1 MIKLDGVSKQY
12 IYGARVFAPVDMT
25 INDGEIVA
33 LLGDELSGKTTFL
46 KVVAGVTDSEGKVL
60 FDGEPLAKKPDDVI
74 MIFDDLA
81 LFANRS
87 CYYNLAYP
95 LKIRG
100 ANKDEID
107 KRVKAAAE
115 KVGITASLYFK
126 ARKLDSIDKK
136 RLAIARLF
144 LRDFKVALVDDITR
158 GLKKEDAKTLW
169 QEVAPALQDFAKEGK
184 IVIFAT
190 RDKDEAISIAD
201 RIVVTHYRQ
210 IKQIGTL
217 EQILQNPSNIWAA
230 QAFDEDYAFEKAKLQ
245 SVNGTLVA
253 TTEDGF
259 EVDLSH
265 LTNRV
270 VQSYIGKSVYVGWHS
285 DCYDVQGARQVEVR
299 HSYKTNDGYILVCEN
314 CKIKSRLDLARV
326 GTLPFFGKALVFDD
340 TNENSILSYGQ

>member
-12 IYGARVFAPVDMT
+12 LYGARVFAPVDMT

-230 QAFDEDYAFEKAKLQ
+230 QAFDEDYAFEKAKL
-245 SVNGTLVA
+245 NIADGKLVA
-253 TTEDGF
+253 ITEDGF
-259 EVDLSH
+259 EIDLSH

-285 DCYDVQGARQVEVR
+285 DCYDVQGVRQVEVR

-314 CKIKSRLDLARV
+314 CKIKSRLNLARV
-326 GTLPFFGKALVFDD
+326 GTLPLSGKALLFDD
-340 TNENSILSYGQ
+340 TNENSIYSRS

>member
-158 GLKKEDAKTLW
+158 GLKKEECKDALARGCSGSPRFCKRRQNSDFRNTR
-169 QEVAPALQDFAKEGK
+169 QGRGNFDCGQNRRDAL
-184 IVIFAT
+184 
-190 RDKDEAISIAD
+190 SP
-201 RIVVTHYRQ
+201 
-210 IKQIGTL
+210 
-217 EQILQNPSNIWAA
+217 N
-230 QAFDEDYAFEKAKLQ
+230 QANRYAR
-245 SVNGTLVA
+245 
-253 TTEDGF
+253 
-259 EVDLSH
+259 
-265 LTNRV
+265 TNLA
-270 VQSYIGKSVYVGWHS
+270 KSVEYMG
-285 DCYDVQGARQVEVR
+285 GAGV
-299 HSYKTNDGYILVCEN
+299 
-314 CKIKSRLDLARV
+314 
-326 GTLPFFGKALVFDD
+326 
-340 TNENSILSYGQ
+340 